1 MLQRYSPRLSLLTF
15 HAHPSG
21 MCHALNLSHSSCNQ
35 AGSDHDI
42 LLQVRTGVTMVQTE
56 GYAALMSGVSATVA
70 RGLFYG
76 GRLFVADSAASP
88 YTHSWQRF
96 LPPDTCQGVIYTS
109 SAGD

>member
-1 MLQRYSPRLSLLTF
+1 MIKPALTML
-15 HAHPSG
+15 
-21 MCHALNLSHSSCNQ
+21 
-35 AGSDHDI
+35 I

-88 YTHSWQRF
+88 LHPQLAAILATRYVSRCHVYQLSRR
-96 LPPDTCQGVIYTS
+96 
-109 SAGD
+109 